1 MKLEFIEAGQIV
13 TTHGVRG
20 EVKLLTWV
28 DSPEFMCEFKRVRI
42 EGTEYK
48 VESCKVQKTCN
59 LLKLQ
64 GVDTVEAAQALRDKI
79 VEIYRSDVSDEIIF
93 AAELVG
99 MQVYADGELVGELT
113 EVMDYPGNQVYVI
126 RGEHEYMI
134 PAVKEFILSV
144 DMEKNEMQVRL
155 IKGMGSHE
163 D

>member
-1 MKLEFIEAGQIV
+1 MKLDFIEAGEIV

-20 EVKLLTWV
+20 EVKLLTWL

-48 VESCKVQKTCN
+48 LESCRVQKTCN
-59 LLKLQ
+59 LLKLK
-64 GVDTVEAAQALRDKI
+64 GIDTVEDAQALRDKT
-79 VEIYRSDVSDEIIF
+79 VEIFRSDVSDDVVF

-99 MQVYADGELVGELT
+99 MQVYADGIFVGELV

>member
-1 MKLEFIEAGQIV
+1 MKLDFIEAGEIV

-20 EVKLLTWV
+20 EVKLLTWL

-48 VESCKVQKTCN
+48 LESCRVQKTCN
-59 LLKLQ
+59 LLKLK
-64 GVDTVEAAQALRDKI
+64 GIDTVEDAQALRDKT
-79 VEIYRSDVSDEIIF
+79 VEIFRSDVSDNIVF

-99 MQVYADGELVGELT
+99 MQVYADGALVGEIT
-113 EVMDYPGNQVYVI
+113 EVMDYPGNQVYVV

-144 DMEKNEMQVRL
+144 DMENNEMQVRL